1 MIEKKLKLNKS
12 QKEAV
17 EFENGE
23 LLVVAGAGAGKTNV
37 ITQRIKHLIEERN
50 VNPNDILALTF
61 TEKAAQ
67 EMLNRVDDVMPLGY
81 TEPWVNTFHS
91 FADKILR
98 EEGLEIGLDPGYK
111 ILSSS
116 EQWLLF
122 RQHLFEF
129 ELNYFRPLGNPTKF
143 ISAILKLI
151 SRAQDE
157 AISADDMLKFSSGV
171 KGNEEEIKRWA
182 ELSGVYKKY
191 EEIKIKHSYFDFGDL
206 INWTIRLFNTRSNI
220 LEKYQEQFKHI
231 LVDEF
236 QDTNYAQYEMVKI
249 LFPNQIKNNLQ
260 KNRSLL
266 VVGDDSQSIYKFR
279 GAAVSNILEFMKDFP
294 NAKMIKLLQNYRSSQ
309 AILDPAYKL
318 IQNNNP
324 DTLESKLGISKKL
337 VSEVDKDGIKPQI
350 FETENLEDEAEFVV
364 RKILEILA
372 EEPSYTYKDFAI
384 LARANAHLDPFVM
397 VLRKYG
403 MPYQLVGNRGLYDRE
418 EIRDILA
425 MLRVLI
431 NPLDSVNLYRV
442 LNIKTLNIPHEVI
455 TEMLSQA
462 KYKRVDLW
470 EVLKN
475 HKEESVVIFYERVKN
490 LSESLSKFS
499 PSQFVFFL
507 VNSIEFIKQFIEEET
522 VENQLC
528 IKNLNLFLEISK
540 KFEISYRQENK
551 KIPNVIDF
559 LEHIDLLIEAGDNPA
574 QAEIEDIE
582 TINLLTV
589 HASKGLEFSVVFIVN
604 MISGRFPT
612 RNRSE
617 LIELPQ
623 ELIKEYLP
631 SGDAHIQE
639 ERRLFYVGMTRAK
652 KYLFMTY
659 AKNYGGSRDS
669 VISGYL
675 KETNLKVEE
684 VPKETLERKNDQVGL
699 FGLESGFRDPAV
711 QKIGEYI
718 PKSFSYSQ
726 VSTYQTC
733 ALQYKYGYVLRIP
746 SPPNHNL
753 SFGISIHNTLH
764 DFYANL
770 MFGEVSLEKLLEMYE
785 KNWNPLGYVD
795 EEHRRL
801 RFESGKE
808 LLKKFWK
815 DNKKLKNKPVALEKS
830 FKLKI
835 DGVPFIGK
843 IDRIDPLIGGGVE
856 IIDYKTGNSKDQKEV
871 DKDDQVSFY
880 AVAAKEALGLNPK
893 KLTLYFVETGEKI
906 STTRTDKQLEEKKL
920 EAKEVM
926 QNIRDGKFQPN
937 PGMHCKW
944 CDYKDIC
951 PYAWKG

>member
-1 MIEKKLKLNKS
+1 MSNMTEKKINLNKS

-17 EFENGE
+17 EFETGE

-37 ITQRIKHLIEERN
+37 ITQRIRHLIESKN
-50 VNPNDILALTF
+50 IDPNDILALTF
-61 TEKAAQ
+61 TEKAAR

-98 EEGLEIGLDPGYK
+98 EESLEIGLDPSYT
-111 ILSSS
+111 ILSGPQ
-116 EQWLLF
+116 QWLLF

-129 ELNYFRPLGNPTKF
+129 ELDYFRPLGNPTKF
-143 ISAILKLI
+143 ISAILKFI

-157 AISADDMLKFSSGV
+157 AIFADDISKFTSSVRGD
-171 KGNEEEIKRWA
+171 KEEIRRWA
-182 ELSGVYKKY
+182 ELAGVYKKY
-191 EEIKIKHSYFDFGDL
+191 EEIKIQHSYFDFGDL
-206 INWTIRLFNTRSNI
+206 INWTIKLFKKRPNI
-220 LEKYQEQFKHI
+220 LEKYRKQFKHI

-249 LFPNQIKNNLQ
+249 LFPNETKNKVQ

-294 NAKMIKLLQNYRSSQ
+294 SAKMIKLLQNYRSSQ
-309 AILDPAYKL
+309 EILDPAYTL

-324 DTLESKLGISKKL
+324 DTLESKLNISKKL
-337 VSEVDKDGIKPQI
+337 VSEVDKSGIKPQI
-350 FETENLEDEAEFVV
+350 FETENLFDETEFVV

-372 EEPSYTYKDFAI
+372 KEPSYTYKDFAI
-384 LARANAHLDPFVM
+384 LARANSHLDPFVM

-425 MLRVLI
+425 LLRVLI
-431 NPLDSVNLYRV
+431 NSLDSVNLYRA
-442 LNIKTLNIPHEVI
+442 LNIKTLDISHEVI
-455 TEMLSQA
+455 TEMLTQA
-462 KYKRVDLW
+462 KYQRVNLW
-470 EVLKN
+470 EIVKSR
-475 HKEESVVIFYERVKN
+475 KEGSVVIFYEMVKN

-499 PSQFVFFL
+499 PSQFIFFL
-507 VNSIEFIKQFIEEET
+507 VNSIEYIKQFIEEET
-522 VENQLC
+522 IENQLC
-528 IKNLNLFLEISK
+528 IKNLNLFLDISK
-540 KFEISYRQENK
+540 KFEISYQQENK
-551 KIPNVIDF
+551 RTSNIIDF

-589 HASKGLEFSVVFIVN
+589 HSSKGLEFPAVFIVN

-623 ELIKEYLP
+623 ELVKESLP
-631 SGDAHIQE
+631 AGDAHVQE

-659 AKNYGGSRDS
+659 AKNYGGARDS
-669 VISGYL
+669 TVSGYL
-675 KETNLKVEE
+675 KETGLKVEQ
-684 VPKETLERKNDQVGL
+684 VPKEKLEGKNDQV
-699 FGLESGFRDPAV
+699 RNPTV
-711 QKIGEYI
+711 QKIGEYV
-718 PKSFSYSQ
+718 PKNFSYSQ
-726 VSTYQTC
+726 ISTYQTC
-733 ALQYKYGYVLRIP
+733 ALQYKYGYILRIP

-770 MFGEVSLEKLLEMYE
+770 MFGEVSLEKLLEIYE

-808 LLKKFWK
+808 VLKKFWK
-815 DNKKLKNKPVALEKS
+815 ENKKIKIKPIALEKA
-830 FKLKI
+830 FRLRI
-835 DGVPFIGK
+835 DGIPFTGK
-843 IDRIDPLIGGGVE
+843 IDRIDSLEGGGVE
-856 IIDYKTGNSKDQKEV
+856 IIDYKTGTSKNQKEV

-880 AVAAKEALGLNPK
+880 AIATKESLGLNPK
-893 KLTLYFVETGEKI
+893 KLTLYFVETGERI
-906 STTRTDKQLEEKKL
+906 STTRTDKQLEEKKR
-920 EAKEVM
+920 EAMEVM
-926 QNIRDGKFQPN
+926 QNIREGKFQPN

-951 PYAWKG
+951 PYAWRG

>member
-1 MIEKKLKLNKS
+1 MIEKKISLNKS

-17 EFENGE
+17 EFETGE

-37 ITQRIKHLIEERN
+37 ITQRIKHLIENRD

-81 TEPWVNTFHS
+81 TEPWLNTFHS

-98 EEGLEIGLDPGYK
+98 EEGLEIGLDPSYK

-122 RQHLFEF
+122 RKHLFEF
-129 ELNYFRPLGNPTKF
+129 ELDYFRPLGNPTKF
-143 ISAILKLI
+143 ISAILKFI

-157 AISADDMLKFSSGV
+157 AISVGEMTNFAISV
-171 KGNEEEIKRWA
+171 KGDKEEIKRWA

-191 EEIKIKHSYFDFGDL
+191 GEIKIKHSYFDFGDL
-206 INWTIRLFNTRSNI
+206 INWTIKLFNTRPNI
-220 LEKYQEQFKHI
+220 LEKYQKQFKHI
-231 LVDEF
+231 LVDEL
-236 QDTNYAQYEMVKI
+236 QDTNYAQYELVKI
-249 LFPNQIKNNLQ
+249 LFPSGSENQE
-260 KNRSLL
+260 NRSLL

-294 NAKMIKLLQNYRSSQ
+294 NTKMIKLLQNYRSSQ

-337 VSEVDKDGIKPQI
+337 VSEVDKGGTKPQI

-372 EEPSYTYKDFAI
+372 KEPLYTYKDFAI

-431 NPLDSVNLYRV
+431 NPLDSVNLYRA
-442 LNIKTLNIPHEVI
+442 LNIKTLNISHEVI
-455 TEMLSQA
+455 KEMLSQA
-462 KYKRVDLW
+462 KYKRIGLW
-470 EVLKN
+470 EILKD
-475 HKEESVVIFYERVKN
+475 HKDENITIFYERVKN

-522 VENQLC
+522 IENQLC
-528 IKNLNLFLEISK
+528 IRNLNLFLEISK
-540 KFEISYRQENK
+540 KFEVSYRQENK
-551 KIPNVIDF
+551 RSPNVIDF

-589 HASKGLEFSVVFIVN
+589 HSSKGLEFPVIFVVN

-623 ELIKEYLP
+623 ELIKESLP
-631 SGDAHIQE
+631 SGDAHVQE

-659 AKNYGGSRDS
+659 AKNYGGTRDS
-669 VISGYL
+669 TASGYL

-684 VPKETLERKNDQVGL
+684 VPKEKLERKNDQVGL
-699 FGLESGFRDPAV
+699 FGLESGFRNSAA
-711 QKIGEYI
+711 QKIGDYM
-718 PKSFSYSQ
+718 PKNFSYSQ

-770 MFGEVSLEKLLEMYE
+770 MFGEVSLEKLLELYE
-785 KNWNPLGYVD
+785 NNWNPLGYAD

-801 RFESGKE
+801 RFESGKD

-815 DNKKLKNKPVALEKS
+815 DNKKLKNKPIALEKS

-843 IDRIDPLIGGGVE
+843 IDRIDPLEDGGVE
-856 IIDYKTGNSKDQKEV
+856 IIDYKTGNVKDQKEV

-880 AVAAKEALGLNPK
+880 AIAAREALGLNPK
-893 KLTLYFVETGEKI
+893 KLTLYFVETGEKV
-906 STTRTDKQLEEKKL
+906 STTRTDKQLEEKKR
-920 EAKEVM
+920 ETKEVM